1 MGGIKGKTLSKQN
14 LENADVIIATGKFI
28 SEGFD
33 LPSLDTLFITLPI
46 SWKGIA
52 TQYLGRIE
60 RNFNGKKLLQVYDY
74 VDITHPVLNKMYQR
88 RATAYK
94 KLGYLNNIKM

>member
-1 MGGIKGKTLSKQN
+1 
-14 LENADVIIATGKFI
+14 
-28 SEGFD
+28 
-33 LPSLDTLFITLPI
+33 
-46 SWKGIA
+46 
-52 TQYLGRIE
+52 
-60 RNFNGKKLLQVYDY
+60 